1 MNYKRLFSVY
11 LGETIARAD
20 AGNNNRARQSGRR
33 RWETINTRGAALPR
47 NLEEI
52 PMRQMVARAHAAPA
66 VPRGLVIVG
75 AASAS
80 WIAVAAAGVAVT
92 QMFTWLVST
101 L

>member
-1 MNYKRLFSVY
+1 
-11 LGETIARAD
+11 
-20 AGNNNRARQSGRR
+20 
-33 RWETINTRGAALPR
+33 
-47 NLEEI
+47 
-52 PMRQMVARAHAAPA
+52 MRQMVARAHAAPA

-80 WIAVAAAGVAVT
+80 WVAVAAAGVAVT